1 MKRKPNPYIIA
12 LVLIDLSILAFTY
25 FCSEVHEDG
34 LTTFFY
40 SGIVAGIT
48 CIILLLLRRKWAFIF
63 FVNTL
68 FLFYGINFTAG
79 FAKHMDW
86 RKNNIDY
93 HVNINDSVFRLTLK
107 KDLPEFYID
116 YEETGY
122 SEGYCFGTY
131 TKNDNEYILEV
142 DTNHNYHKTPPQL
155 IIRNDSII
163 DFKKGMKIKLKK
175 TFS

>member
-63 FVNTL
+63 FCQYTFPILRNQLYRRFCKT
-68 FLFYGINFTAG
+68 YG
-79 FAKHMDW
+79 
-86 RKNNIDY
+86 
-93 HVNINDSVFRLTLK
+93 L
-107 KDLPEFYID
+107 
-116 YEETGY
+116 EE
-122 SEGYCFGTY
+122 
-131 TKNDNEYILEV
+131 KQ
-142 DTNHNYHKTPPQL
+142 H
-155 IIRNDSII
+155 
-163 DFKKGMKIKLKK
+163 
-175 TFS
+175 

>member
-1 MKRKPNPYIIA
+1 MKRKHNPYIIA

-34 LTTFFY
+34 LTTLFY

-48 CIILLLLRRKWAFIF
+48 CIILLLFRRKWAFIF
-63 FVNTL
+63 
-68 FLFYGINFTAG
+68 
-79 FAKHMDW
+79 
-86 RKNNIDY
+86 
-93 HVNINDSVFRLTLK
+93 
-107 KDLPEFYID
+107 YIH

-142 DTNHNYHKTPPQL
+142 DTNHNCHKIPPQL

-175 TFS
+175 TFF

>member
-1 MKRKPNPYIIA
+1 MKKNYIPFIITLA
-12 LVLIDLSILAFTY
+12 LIDLSILAFTY

-34 LTTFFY
+34 LTTLFY

-48 CIILLLLRRKWAFIF
+48 CIILLLFRRKWAFIF

-107 KDLPEFYID
+107 KDLPEFYIH

-142 DTNHNYHKTPPQL
+142 DTNHNCHKIPPQL

-163 DFKKGMKIKLKK
+163 DFKKGMKVKLKK
-175 TFS
+175 TFF

>member
-1 MKRKPNPYIIA
+1 
-12 LVLIDLSILAFTY
+12 
-25 FCSEVHEDG
+25 
-34 LTTFFY
+34 
-40 SGIVAGIT
+40 
-48 CIILLLLRRKWAFIF
+48 
-63 FVNTL
+63 
-68 FLFYGINFTAG
+68 
-79 FAKHMDW
+79 MDW

-175 TFS
+175 TFF